1 MTNFILNLAMS
12 RRRCVLYMAHSAIYS
27 KMDYIIEENGW
38 SSSGSTS
45 QRRKQPTS
53 KVFLG
58 DESKSIYIVTEFH
71 ASDEL
76 LRGPEIFIITS

>member
-1 MTNFILNLAMS
+1 
-12 RRRCVLYMAHSAIYS
+12 
-27 KMDYIIEENGW
+27 MDYIILENAW
-38 SSSGSTS
+38 SSSNSTS
-45 QRRKQPTS
+45 QRMKQETS

-58 DESKSIYIVTEFH
+58 DASEPICIVTEFH